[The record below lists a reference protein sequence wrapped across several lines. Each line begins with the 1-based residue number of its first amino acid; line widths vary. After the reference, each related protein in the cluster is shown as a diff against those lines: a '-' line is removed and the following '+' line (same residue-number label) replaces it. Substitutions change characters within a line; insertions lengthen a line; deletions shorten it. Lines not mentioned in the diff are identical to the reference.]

1 MPSPQLFQIV
11 PVSVPSGGSVV
22 FAHNINI
29 NGIPVKP
36 DRVEFDQLAA
46 GLTVD
51 PALVTTT
58 TFTAANPTGA
68 QIDGNVLLEA
78 WHSSLRGFGAGIST
92 GFDGLSPRPFVV
104 GGGGSGSSSGNPDAF
119 VYIAT
124 GLEGTDFTVT
134 LPVARANDNY
144 AVFASPDGVALIP
157 AFDLPNLLPGD
168 RTTVDFRVITTA
180 ALTAGDRI
188 AFFVFNF

>member
-1 MPSPQLFQIV
+1 VPSPQLFQIV
-11 PVSVPSGGSVV
+11 PVSVPAGGTVV

-36 DRVEFDQLAA
+36 DRVEFDQLSA
-46 GLTVD
+46 GLTID
-51 PALVTTT
+51 PNLVTTT
-58 TFTAANPTGA
+58 AFTATNPTGS

-78 WHSSLRGFGAGIST
+78 WHSMLRGFGVGISN
-92 GFDGLSPRPFVV
+92 GFAGLSPRPFVV

-124 GLEGTDFTVT
+124 GLEGTDFFVT

-144 AVFASPDGVALIP
+144 AVFPSNDGVALVT
-157 AFDLPNLLPGD
+157 AFDCPNLLPGD
-168 RTTVDFRVITTA
+168 RTTLAFRVITTG